1 MADVKYVVT
10 VDSTGAQKSIETLDQ
25 AFGKLKNETKSLG
38 TATGQAS
45 SSFSGMWKQFTIGQ
59 LVISGLHKAWRLF
72 KDQVGDS
79 VKAALEAEKVNSA
92 LEATLLITGRE
103 AAQLGEHFKNYAS
116 ELQKVTIYDDEEIK
130 SAQTLMLTLARLD
143 KEGMDKATRGA
154 IGLASALH
162 MDLESAASLVA
173 KAMAGNVGVL
183 SRYGIKV
190 SETLPLEQKR
200 VELLKKLEVMFGRA
214 TAETSTFSGR
224 LAVLKN
230 RWGEVQ
236 EAAGAFISRQQGVI
250 NILDKA
256 SQAILDYLTM
266 GAMLE
271 NATKSAQEQ
280 ENKHSEW
287 LGKAAVA
294 AGWKYREMAKLIE
307 SYGGVTPALLM
318 AINKEKYGIEIK
330 REYQRVIREEREAWI
345 ALEAARKK
353 AESGTG
359 GDDGAVV
366 KFKALATA
374 LDSINWGKHLP
385 ILAAVEE
392 WLYTTTRLI
401 DNQVPSLDGYSVA
414 VDKAASHLEILKNA
428 MEGMNATQLTG
439 LEKWRAALE
448 KISVIEN
455 TIVSQAGVIFQQVQ
469 RNKEIAIENEYKKRL
484 ANINKN
490 IKDETARQKAV
501 IALDSEFQI
510 KRTSA
515 AAAGAKQAKAIA
527 LAEAIWNTARA
538 VTEALPNLVLAAV
551 AAAMGAI
558 QIGIIAKQPIP
569 LAKGAY
575 FNKPTLLGRGAY
587 EVAEAH
593 EPEFVLPE
601 SKLRAVFADV
611 AQRMFPA
618 QTPAYAMAG
627 AGGVTV
633 NINSPLV
640 HTIGLSQSDLERAGD
655 KMFQVIERQLRLRG
669 RR

>member
-1 MADVKYVVT
+1 MADIKYVIT

-25 AFGKLKNETKSLG
+25 ALGKLKSETKSLG

-45 SSFSGMWKQFTIGQ
+45 SSFSGMWKQFAIGH

-79 VKAALEAEKVNSA
+79 IKAALEAEKVNSA
-92 LEATLLITGRE
+92 LEATLLITDRE

-143 KEGMDKATRGA
+143 KDGMDKATRGA
-154 IGLASALH
+154 IGLASVLH

-236 EAAGAFISRQQGVI
+236 EAAGSFIARQQGVI
-250 NILDKA
+250 NILDKE

-271 NATKSAQEQ
+271 ESTKSAQEQ
-280 ENKHSEW
+280 ENRHTEW
-287 LGKAAVA
+287 LGKAAAA

-307 SYGGVTPALLM
+307 SYGGVTPALLK

-359 GDDGAVV
+359 GGEGEIE
-366 KFKALATA
+366 KFKALSTA

-401 DNQVPSLDGYSVA
+401 DNQVPSLDGYSVS
-414 VDKAASHLEILKNA
+414 VDKAARHLEILKNA
-428 MEGMNATQLTG
+428 MEGMSSTQLTG
-439 LEKWRAALE
+439 LEKWKAMLE

-484 ANINKN
+484 AAINKN

-575 FNKPTLLGRGAY
+575 FNKRTLLGRGAY

-618 QTPAYAMAG
+618 QAPAYAMAG
-627 AGGVTV
+627 GGVTI

-655 KMFQVIERQLRLRG
+655 KMFHVIERQLRLRG